1 MIQPTK
7 DEYRQWLSETQDEL
21 RREKF
26 RRESLEAR
34 LELAKRALGQLVLSG
49 KISLPLE
56 ALGELPLEA
65 HARAERDEF
74 IREDLK
80 RRALLPES

>member
-1 MIQPTK
+1 M
-7 DEYRQWLSETQDEL
+7 
-21 RREKF
+21 
-26 RRESLEAR
+26 
-34 LELAKRALGQLVLSG
+34 LSG
-49 KISLPLE
+49 KISVPLE

-65 HARAERDEF
+65 HAKAERDEF